1 MRDAR
6 SNATVTIS
14 TAAELFGFSESQLRE
29 WEKKGLVTT
38 KRETLTQEG
47 RGPRQY
53 SPQELDKLAIIK
65 VLIDKGGYSPRL
77 IPPNVDKLWQQVVQA
92 QQKHIPT
99 PDKHLPID
107 KRVAHG
113 EEEVF
118 WRYFTS
124 QALRLSLLLICED
137 IPDTVAGLV
146 LPLHRNFF
154 ATSVPNPRTL
164 PEIGEALVGW
174 LDLNRSFYTFL
185 DAAPSFEAPSDFR
198 IERLV
203 TMN

>member
-77 IPPNVDKLWQQVVQA
+77 IPPNVDKLWQQVTQTH
-92 QQKHIPT
+92 QQHIPP
-99 PDKHLPID
+99 PDKHFPIYNHS
-107 KRVAHG
+107 AHP
-113 EEEVF
+113 
-118 WRYFTS
+118 T
-124 QALRLSLLLICED
+124 
-137 IPDTVAGLV
+137 
-146 LPLHRNFF
+146 
-154 ATSVPNPRTL
+154 
-164 PEIGEALVGW
+164 
-174 LDLNRSFYTFL
+174 
-185 DAAPSFEAPSDFR
+185 
-198 IERLV
+198 
-203 TMN
+203 

>member
-1 MRDAR
+1 MHIHFISLLYPLFNQEIDMNVQPPQDIHAFLQQQEVQEHIKQSMHDAH

-47 RGPRQY
+47 KGPRQY
-53 SPQELDKLAIIK
+53 SPAELDKLAIIK
-65 VLIDKGGYSPRL
+65 VLIDKGSYSPRL

-92 QQKHIPT
+92 QQEHVPA

-107 KRVAHG
+107 KRVEHA
-113 EEEVF
+113 EKEVF

-124 QALRLSLLLICED
+124 QALSLSLLLISSD
-137 IPDTVAGLV
+137 IP
-146 LPLHRNFF
+146 
-154 ATSVPNPRTL
+154 
-164 PEIGEALVGW
+164 
-174 LDLNRSFYTFL
+174 YTITCL
-185 DAAPSFEAPSDFR
+185 
-198 IERLV
+198 I
-203 TMN
+203 